1 MVTQKIFD
9 SYDKSKK
16 HSCNAICFKCAY
28 DEVINVPQ
36 GIYLSGSSSEFSLP
50 IETGRLRAVESD
62 NENMLSI
69 RAWLKADGRFQIS
82 FVDTDG
88 QPQTYGMGSKLE
100 LANAHATSYSLTQG
114 GEGFTVPTEG
124 LYQVVVNKARKEL
137 TIIPIQFTMQGDNA
151 LTEEGNNDVPLS
163 NVTYDRLTHVVTW
176 CNADSTK
183 QLLPGK
189 YIFKMNDGEKLSLR
203 DSETEN
209 YNISTIYT
217 GTAAAERTN
226 QLDETFQPLTNQSA
240 VKLKFPLK
248 GKYSVKIQYSVLTG
262 KFTARMGGKGVEVTG
277 MSNDLYMCGSNF
289 GVWNSNDV
297 VKMAP
302 VGAVGN
308 GEFWHLCYLKAGQS
322 VEWSTS
328 KDGSQLLSSWQTTQG
343 VEMTSDGKATVKTSA
358 LYLVYANLDRKLIA
372 FETPQV
378 YASGA
383 ALGDNEKP
391 LEINGSNM
399 SIETTETGNLNI
411 FATSNQNA
419 RNWSTMQMT
428 VRNGKIV
435 YPGTSVDQMPG
446 LPVSKGTTVTL
457 DVANNT
463 ADFGGTTP
471 EVLIPEGV
479 KQLYMIGDS
488 FGEWDWTSS
497 KVVSM
502 ENGYAGDSRWFYI
515 SYMRAGETLSFST
528 DKAFGKGNFAQL
540 KKVTDYK
547 VENDKA
553 VVEKEGIYMVYV
565 GLDTREI
572 AIQPL
577 TLSGDCG
584 GASVNFTIN
593 DDGQSMSATIAKGG
607 RMRIY
612 PQIPAVKGIKT
623 FGSWKREVY
632 VDPETGDFLYR
643 KNGDGEPNKDY
654 VWKAGT
660 KITINFVTMK
670 SVIEEP

>member
-1 MVTQKIFD
+1 MLFALSVMACSENNI
-9 SYDKSKK
+9 
-16 HSCNAICFKCAY
+16 AY

-163 NVTYDRLTHVVTW
+163 DVTYDRLTHVVTW

-226 QLDETFQPLTNQSA
+226 QLDETFRPLTNQSA

-457 DVANNT
+457 DVVNNT

-643 KNGDGEPNKDY
+643 KNGEGEPNKDY

>member
-1 MVTQKIFD
+1 MLFALSVMACSENNI
-9 SYDKSKK
+9 
-16 HSCNAICFKCAY
+16 AY

-88 QPQTYGMGSKLE
+88 HPQTYGMGSKLE

-163 NVTYDRLTHVVTW
+163 DVTYDRLTHVVTW

-226 QLDETFQPLTNQSA
+226 QLDETFRPLTNQSA

-248 GKYSVKIQYSVLTG
+248 GQYSVKIQYSVLTG

-277 MSNDLYMCGSNF
+277 MSDDLYMGGTNF
-289 GVWNSNDV
+289 GAWNSNDV

-457 DVANNT
+457 DVAKNT

>member
-1 MVTQKIFD
+1 MLFALSVMACSENNI
-9 SYDKSKK
+9 
-16 HSCNAICFKCAY
+16 AY

-100 LANAHATSYSLTQG
+100 LANAHATSYGLTQG

-163 NVTYDRLTHVVTW
+163 DVTYDRLTHVVTW

-226 QLDETFQPLTNQSA
+226 QLDETFRPLTNQSA

-277 MSNDLYMCGSNF
+277 MSNDLYMGGSNF

>member
-1 MVTQKIFD
+1 MLFALSVMACSENNI
-9 SYDKSKK
+9 
-16 HSCNAICFKCAY
+16 AY

-163 NVTYDRLTHVVTW
+163 DVTYDRLTHVVTW

-226 QLDETFQPLTNQSA
+226 QLDETFRPLTNQSA

-277 MSNDLYMCGSNF
+277 MSNDLYMGGSNF

-297 VKMAP
+297 VKMAS

-383 ALGDNEKP
+383 ALGDNEKL

-435 YPGTSVDQMPG
+435 YPGTSVDQMPD

-593 DDGQSMSATIAKGG
+593 DDGQSMSATISKGG

>member
-1 MVTQKIFD
+1 MLFALSVMACSENNI
-9 SYDKSKK
+9 
-16 HSCNAICFKCAY
+16 AY

-114 GEGFTVPTEG
+114 GEGFIVPTEG

-163 NVTYDRLTHVVTW
+163 DVTYDRLTHVVTW

-226 QLDETFQPLTNQSA
+226 QLDETFRPLTNQSA

>member
-1 MVTQKIFD
+1 MLFALSVMACSENNI
-9 SYDKSKK
+9 
-16 HSCNAICFKCAY
+16 AY

-163 NVTYDRLTHVVTW
+163 DVTYDRLTHVVTW

-277 MSNDLYMCGSNF
+277 MSNDLYMGGSNF

>member
-1 MVTQKIFD
+1 MLFALSVMACSENNI
-9 SYDKSKK
+9 
-16 HSCNAICFKCAY
+16 AY

-36 GIYLSGSSSEFSLP
+36 GIYISGSSSEFSLP

-124 LYQVVVNKARKEL
+124 LYQIVVNKARKEL

-277 MSNDLYMCGSNF
+277 MSNDLYMSGSNF
-289 GVWNSNDV
+289 GAWNSNDV

-308 GEFWHLCYLKAGQS
+308 GEFWHLCYLKAGQT

-411 FATSNQNA
+411 FAISNQNA

-643 KNGDGEPNKDY
+643 KNGEGEPNKDY

>member
-1 MVTQKIFD
+1 MLFALSVMACSENNI
-9 SYDKSKK
+9 
-16 HSCNAICFKCAY
+16 AY

-69 RAWLKADGRFQIS
+69 RAWLKTDGRFQIS

-100 LANAHATSYSLTQG
+100 LANAYATSYSLTQG

-137 TIIPIQFTMQGDNA
+137 TIIPIQFTMQGDDA

-277 MSNDLYMCGSNF
+277 MSNDLYMGGSNF
-289 GVWNSNDV
+289 GAWNSNDV

-308 GEFWHLCYLKAGQS
+308 GEFWHLCYLKAGQT

-632 VDPETGDFLYR
+632 VDSETGDFLYR

>member
-1 MVTQKIFD
+1 MLFALSVMACSENNI
-9 SYDKSKK
+9 
-16 HSCNAICFKCAY
+16 AY

-69 RAWLKADGRFQIS
+69 RAWLKADGRFLIS

-100 LANAHATSYSLTQG
+100 LANAYATSYSLTQG

-163 NVTYDRLTHVVTW
+163 NVTYDRLTHIVTW

-277 MSNDLYMCGSNF
+277 MSNDLYMGGSNF
-289 GVWNSNDV
+289 GAWNSNDV
-297 VKMAP
+297 VKMDP

-308 GEFWHLCYLKAGQS
+308 GEFWHLCYLKAGQT

>member
-1 MVTQKIFD
+1 MLFALSVMACSENNI
-9 SYDKSKK
+9 
-16 HSCNAICFKCAY
+16 AY

-163 NVTYDRLTHVVTW
+163 DVTYDRLTHVVTW

-226 QLDETFQPLTNQSA
+226 QLDETFRPLTNQSA

-277 MSNDLYMCGSNF
+277 MSNNLYMGGSNF
-289 GVWNSNDV
+289 GAWNSNDV
-297 VKMAP
+297 VKMTP

-411 FATSNQNA
+411 FAISNQNA

-446 LPVSKGTTVTL
+446 LPVSKGTTVTF

>member
-1 MVTQKIFD
+1 MLFALSVMACSENNI
-9 SYDKSKK
+9 
-16 HSCNAICFKCAY
+16 AY

-163 NVTYDRLTHVVTW
+163 DVTYDRLTHVVTW

-226 QLDETFQPLTNQSA
+226 QLDETFRPLTNQSA

-502 ENGYAGDSRWFYI
+502 ENGYAGDSRWYYI

>member
-1 MVTQKIFD
+1 MLFALSVMACSENNI
-9 SYDKSKK
+9 
-16 HSCNAICFKCAY
+16 AY

-124 LYQVVVNKARKEL
+124 LYQIVVNKARKEL

-151 LTEEGNNDVPLS
+151 LTEEGNNDVPLC

-277 MSNDLYMCGSNF
+277 MSNDLYMGGSNF
-289 GVWNSNDV
+289 GAWNSNDV

-308 GEFWHLCYLKAGQS
+308 GEFWHLCYLKAGQT

-391 LEINGSNM
+391 LEINGRNM

-411 FATSNQNA
+411 FAISNQNA

-435 YPGTSVDQMPG
+435 YHGTSVDQMPG
-446 LPVSKGTTVTL
+446 LPVSKGTTVTF

-643 KNGDGEPNKDY
+643 KNGEGEPNKDY

>member
-1 MVTQKIFD
+1 MLFALSVMACSDNNI
-9 SYDKSKK
+9 
-16 HSCNAICFKCAY
+16 AY

-163 NVTYDRLTHVVTW
+163 DVTYDRLTHVVTW

-277 MSNDLYMCGSNF
+277 MSNDLYMGGSNF
-289 GVWNSNDV
+289 GAWNSNDV

-612 PQIPAVKGIKT
+612 PQIPAVTGIKT

>member
-1 MVTQKIFD
+1 MLFALSVMACSENNI
-9 SYDKSKK
+9 
-16 HSCNAICFKCAY
+16 AY

-88 QPQTYGMGSKLE
+88 HPQTYGMGSKLE

-163 NVTYDRLTHVVTW
+163 DVTYDRLTHVVTW

-226 QLDETFQPLTNQSA
+226 QLDETFRPLTNQSA

-277 MSNDLYMCGSNF
+277 MSNDLYMGGSNF

-643 KNGDGEPNKDY
+643 KNGEGEPNKDY

>member
-1 MVTQKIFD
+1 MLFALSVMACSENNI
-9 SYDKSKK
+9 
-16 HSCNAICFKCAY
+16 AY

-88 QPQTYGMGSKLE
+88 QPKTYGMGSKLE

-137 TIIPIQFTMQGDNA
+137 TIIPIQFTMQGDDA
-151 LTEEGNNDVPLS
+151 LTEEGNDDVPLS
-163 NVTYDRLTHVVTW
+163 DVTYDRLTHVVTW

-226 QLDETFQPLTNQSA
+226 QLDETFRPLTNQSA

-308 GEFWHLCYLKAGQS
+308 GEFWHLCYLKAGQT

-372 FETPQV
+372 FEAPQV

-399 SIETTETGNLNI
+399 SIKTTKTGNLNI

-435 YPGTSVDQMPG
+435 YPGTSVDQMPS

-502 ENGYAGDSRWFYI
+502 ENGYAGDSHWFYI

-553 VVEKEGIYMVYV
+553 VVEKEGIYMIYV

-607 RMRIY
+607 RLRIY
-612 PQIPAVKGIKT
+612 PQIPAVQGIKN
-623 FGSWKREVY
+623 FDSWQREVY

-643 KNGDGEPNKDY
+643 KNLEGEPNKDY

>member
-1 MVTQKIFD
+1 MLFALSVMACSENNI
-9 SYDKSKK
+9 
-16 HSCNAICFKCAY
+16 AY

-36 GIYLSGSSSEFSLP
+36 GIYISGSSSEFSLP

-277 MSNDLYMCGSNF
+277 MSNDLYMGGSNF
-289 GVWNSNDV
+289 GAWNSNDV

-308 GEFWHLCYLKAGQS
+308 GEFWHLCYLKAGQT

-411 FATSNQNA
+411 FAISNQNA

-547 VENDKA
+547 VENDKV

-643 KNGDGEPNKDY
+643 KNGEGEPNKDY

>member
-1 MVTQKIFD
+1 MLFALSVMACSENNI
-9 SYDKSKK
+9 
-16 HSCNAICFKCAY
+16 AY

-88 QPQTYGMGSKLE
+88 QPQTYGMGPKLE

-163 NVTYDRLTHVVTW
+163 DVTYDRLTHVVTW

-226 QLDETFQPLTNQSA
+226 QLDETFRPLTNQSA

-435 YPGTSVDQMPG
+435 YLGTSVDQMPG

-457 DVANNT
+457 DVVNNT

>member
-1 MVTQKIFD
+1 MLFALSVMACSENNI
-9 SYDKSKK
+9 
-16 HSCNAICFKCAY
+16 AY

-36 GIYLSGSSSEFSLP
+36 GIYISGSSSEFSLP

-124 LYQVVVNKARKEL
+124 LYQIVVNKARKEL

-277 MSNDLYMCGSNF
+277 MSNDLYMGGSNF
-289 GVWNSNDV
+289 GAWNSNDV

-308 GEFWHLCYLKAGQS
+308 GEFWHLCYLKAGQT

-411 FATSNQNA
+411 FAISNQNA

-446 LPVSKGTTVTL
+446 LPVSKGTTVTF

-515 SYMRAGETLSFST
+515 SYMRAGETLSFSS

-643 KNGDGEPNKDY
+643 KNGEGEPNKDY

>member
-1 MVTQKIFD
+1 MLFALSVMACSENNI
-9 SYDKSKK
+9 
-16 HSCNAICFKCAY
+16 AY

-163 NVTYDRLTHVVTW
+163 DVTYDRLTHVVTW

-226 QLDETFQPLTNQSA
+226 QLDETFRPLTNQSA

-277 MSNDLYMCGSNF
+277 MSNDLYMGGSNF

-528 DKAFGKGNFAQL
+528 DKAFGNGNFAQL

>member
-1 MVTQKIFD
+1 MLFALSVMACSENNI
-9 SYDKSKK
+9 
-16 HSCNAICFKCAY
+16 AY

-124 LYQVVVNKARKEL
+124 LYQIVVNKARKEL

-151 LTEEGNNDVPLS
+151 LTEEGINDVPLC

-277 MSNDLYMCGSNF
+277 MSNDLYMGGSNF
-289 GVWNSNDV
+289 GAWNSNDV

-308 GEFWHLCYLKAGQS
+308 GEFWHLCYLKAGQT

-411 FATSNQNA
+411 FAISNQNA

-446 LPVSKGTTVTL
+446 LPVSKGTTVTF

>member
-1 MVTQKIFD
+1 MLFALSVMACSENNI
-9 SYDKSKK
+9 
-16 HSCNAICFKCAY
+16 AY

-36 GIYLSGSSSEFSLP
+36 GIYISGSSSEFSLP

-277 MSNDLYMCGSNF
+277 MSNDLYMGGSNF
-289 GVWNSNDV
+289 GAWNSNDV

-308 GEFWHLCYLKAGQS
+308 GEFWHLCYLKAGQT

-457 DVANNT
+457 DLAKNT

-547 VENDKA
+547 VENDKV

-643 KNGDGEPNKDY
+643 KNGEGEPNKDY

>member
-1 MVTQKIFD
+1 MLFALSVMACSENNI
-9 SYDKSKK
+9 
-16 HSCNAICFKCAY
+16 AY

-100 LANAHATSYSLTQG
+100 LANAHAISYSLTQG

-163 NVTYDRLTHVVTW
+163 DVTYDRLTHVVTW

-226 QLDETFQPLTNQSA
+226 QLDETFRPLTNQSA

>member
-1 MVTQKIFD
+1 MLFALSVMACSENNI
-9 SYDKSKK
+9 
-16 HSCNAICFKCAY
+16 AY

-124 LYQVVVNKARKEL
+124 LYQIVVNKARKEL

-151 LTEEGNNDVPLS
+151 LTEEGNNDVPLC

-226 QLDETFQPLTNQSA
+226 QLDETFRPLTNQSA

-277 MSNDLYMCGSNF
+277 MSNDLYMGGSNF
-289 GVWNSNDV
+289 GAWNSNDV

-308 GEFWHLCYLKAGQS
+308 GEFWHLCYLKAGQT

-411 FATSNQNA
+411 FAISNQNA

-446 LPVSKGTTVTL
+446 LPVSKGTTVTF

>member
-1 MVTQKIFD
+1 MLFALSVMACSENNI
-9 SYDKSKK
+9 
-16 HSCNAICFKCAY
+16 AY

-163 NVTYDRLTHVVTW
+163 DVTYDRLTHVVTW

-226 QLDETFQPLTNQSA
+226 QLDETFRPLTNQSA

-428 VRNGKIV
+428 VCNGKIV

-457 DVANNT
+457 DVVNNT

>member
-1 MVTQKIFD
+1 MLFALSVMACSENNI
-9 SYDKSKK
+9 
-16 HSCNAICFKCAY
+16 AY

-100 LANAHATSYSLTQG
+100 LANAYATSYSLTQG

-163 NVTYDRLTHVVTW
+163 DVTYDRLTHVVTW

-226 QLDETFQPLTNQSA
+226 QLDETFRPLTNQSA

-277 MSNDLYMCGSNF
+277 MSNDLYMGGSNF

-553 VVEKEGIYMVYV
+553 VVKKEGIYMVYV

>member
-1 MVTQKIFD
+1 MLFALSVMACSENNI
-9 SYDKSKK
+9 
-16 HSCNAICFKCAY
+16 AY

-36 GIYLSGSSSEFSLP
+36 GIYISGSSSEFSLP

-124 LYQVVVNKARKEL
+124 LYQIVVNKARKEL

-277 MSNDLYMCGSNF
+277 MSNDLYMGGSNF
-289 GVWNSNDV
+289 GAWNSNDV

-308 GEFWHLCYLKAGQS
+308 GEFWHLCYLKAGQT

-428 VRNGKIV
+428 VRNGKIA

-643 KNGDGEPNKDY
+643 KNGEGEPNKDY

>member
-1 MVTQKIFD
+1 MLFALSVMACSENNI
-9 SYDKSKK
+9 
-16 HSCNAICFKCAY
+16 AY

-163 NVTYDRLTHVVTW
+163 DVTYDRLTHVVTW

-226 QLDETFQPLTNQSA
+226 QLDETFRPLTNQSA

-277 MSNDLYMCGSNF
+277 MSNDLYMGGSNF

-670 SVIEEP
+670 AVIEEP

>member
-1 MVTQKIFD
+1 MLFALSVMACSENNI
-9 SYDKSKK
+9 
-16 HSCNAICFKCAY
+16 AY

-163 NVTYDRLTHVVTW
+163 DVTYDRLTHVVTW

-226 QLDETFQPLTNQSA
+226 QLDETFRPLTNQSA

-277 MSNDLYMCGSNF
+277 MSNDLYMGGSNF
-289 GVWNSNDV
+289 GAWNSNDV

>member
-1 MVTQKIFD
+1 MLFALSVMACSENNI
-9 SYDKSKK
+9 
-16 HSCNAICFKCAY
+16 AY

-137 TIIPIQFTMQGDNA
+137 TIIPIQFTMQGDDA
-151 LTEEGNNDVPLS
+151 LTEEGNDDVPLS
-163 NVTYDRLTHVVTW
+163 DVTYDRLTHVVTW

-226 QLDETFQPLTNQSA
+226 QLDETFRPLTNQSA

-308 GEFWHLCYLKAGQS
+308 GEFWHLCYLKAGQT

-372 FETPQV
+372 FEAPQV

-399 SIETTETGNLNI
+399 SIKTTKTGNLNI

-435 YPGTSVDQMPG
+435 YPGTSVDQMPS

-502 ENGYAGDSRWFYI
+502 ENGYAGDSHWFYI

-553 VVEKEGIYMVYV
+553 VVEKEGIYMIYV

-607 RMRIY
+607 RLRIY
-612 PQIPAVKGIKT
+612 PQIPAVQGIKN
-623 FGSWKREVY
+623 FDSWQREVY

-643 KNGDGEPNKDY
+643 KNLEGEPNKDY

>member
-1 MVTQKIFD
+1 MLFALSVMACSENNI
-9 SYDKSKK
+9 
-16 HSCNAICFKCAY
+16 AY

-163 NVTYDRLTHVVTW
+163 DVTYDRLTHVVTW

-226 QLDETFQPLTNQSA
+226 QLDETFRPLTNQSA

-643 KNGDGEPNKDY
+643 KNGEGEPNKDY

>member
-1 MVTQKIFD
+1 MLFALSVMACSENNI
-9 SYDKSKK
+9 
-16 HSCNAICFKCAY
+16 AY

-69 RAWLKADGRFQIS
+69 RVWLKADGRFQIS

-163 NVTYDRLTHVVTW
+163 DVTYDRLTHVVTW

-226 QLDETFQPLTNQSA
+226 QLDETFRPLTNRSA

-435 YPGTSVDQMPG
+435 YPGTSVDQMPD

>member
-1 MVTQKIFD
+1 MLFALSVMACSENNI
-9 SYDKSKK
+9 
-16 HSCNAICFKCAY
+16 AY

-163 NVTYDRLTHVVTW
+163 DVTYDRLTHVVTW

-226 QLDETFQPLTNQSA
+226 QLDETFRPLTNQSA

-277 MSNDLYMCGSNF
+277 MSNDLYMGGSNF
-289 GVWNSNDV
+289 GAWNSNDV

-308 GEFWHLCYLKAGQS
+308 GEFWHLCYLKAGQT

-328 KDGSQLLSSWQTTQG
+328 KDGSQLLSSWQRTQG

-411 FATSNQNA
+411 FAISNQNA

>member
-1 MVTQKIFD
+1 MLFALSVMACSENNI
-9 SYDKSKK
+9 
-16 HSCNAICFKCAY
+16 AY

-69 RAWLKADGRFQIS
+69 RAWLKTDGRFQIS

-100 LANAHATSYSLTQG
+100 LANAYATSYSLTQG

-137 TIIPIQFTMQGDNA
+137 TIIPIQFTMQGDDA

-277 MSNDLYMCGSNF
+277 MSNDLYMGGSNF

>member
-1 MVTQKIFD
+1 MLFALSVMACSENNI
-9 SYDKSKK
+9 
-16 HSCNAICFKCAY
+16 AY

-163 NVTYDRLTHVVTW
+163 DVTYDRLTHIVTW

-358 LYLVYANLDRKLIA
+358 VYANLDRKLIA

-457 DVANNT
+457 DVVNNT

>member
-1 MVTQKIFD
+1 MLFALSVMACSENNI
-9 SYDKSKK
+9 
-16 HSCNAICFKCAY
+16 AY

-124 LYQVVVNKARKEL
+124 LYQIVVNKARKEL

-277 MSNDLYMCGSNF
+277 MSNDLYMGGSNF
-289 GVWNSNDV
+289 GAWNSNDV

-308 GEFWHLCYLKAGQS
+308 GEFWHLCYLKAGQT

-411 FATSNQNA
+411 FAISNQNA

-435 YPGTSVDQMPG
+435 YPGTSVDQMPA
-446 LPVSKGTTVTL
+446 LPVSKGTTVTF

-515 SYMRAGETLSFST
+515 SYMRAGETLSFSS

-643 KNGDGEPNKDY
+643 KNGEGEPNKDY

>member
-1 MVTQKIFD
+1 MLFALSVMACSENNI
-9 SYDKSKK
+9 
-16 HSCNAICFKCAY
+16 AY

-124 LYQVVVNKARKEL
+124 LYQIVVNKARKEL

-277 MSNDLYMCGSNF
+277 MSNDLYMGGSNF
-289 GVWNSNDV
+289 GAWNSNDV

-308 GEFWHLCYLKAGQS
+308 GEFWHLCYLKAGQT

-411 FATSNQNA
+411 FAISNQNA

-435 YPGTSVDQMPG
+435 YPGTSVDQIPG
-446 LPVSKGTTVTL
+446 LPVSKGTTVTF

-612 PQIPAVKGIKT
+612 PQIPAVKGIKN

-643 KNGDGEPNKDY
+643 KNGEGEPNKDY

>member
-1 MVTQKIFD
+1 MLFALSVMACSENNI
-9 SYDKSKK
+9 
-16 HSCNAICFKCAY
+16 AY

-163 NVTYDRLTHVVTW
+163 DVTYDRLTHVVTW

-203 DSETEN
+203 DSETED

-226 QLDETFQPLTNQSA
+226 QLDETFRPLTNQSA

-528 DKAFGKGNFAQL
+528 DKAFGKGNFARL

>member
-1 MVTQKIFD
+1 MLFALSVMACSENNI
-9 SYDKSKK
+9 
-16 HSCNAICFKCAY
+16 AY

-100 LANAHATSYSLTQG
+100 LANAYATSYSLTQG

-163 NVTYDRLTHVVTW
+163 DVTYDRLTHVVTW

-209 YNISTIYT
+209 YNLSTIYT
-217 GTAAAERTN
+217 GTAATERTN
-226 QLDETFQPLTNQSA
+226 QLDETFRPLTNQSA

-277 MSNDLYMCGSNF
+277 MSNDLYMGVSNF

-308 GEFWHLCYLKAGQS
+308 GEFWHLCYLKAGQT

>member
-1 MVTQKIFD
+1 MLFALSVMACSENNI
-9 SYDKSKK
+9 
-16 HSCNAICFKCAY
+16 AY

-124 LYQVVVNKARKEL
+124 LYQIVVNKARKEL

-151 LTEEGNNDVPLS
+151 LTEEGNNDVPLC

-277 MSNDLYMCGSNF
+277 MSNDLYMGGSNF
-289 GVWNSNDV
+289 GAWNSNDV

-308 GEFWHLCYLKAGQS
+308 GEFWHLCYLKAGQT

-411 FATSNQNA
+411 FAISNQNA

-446 LPVSKGTTVTL
+446 LPVSKGTTVTF

-643 KNGDGEPNKDY
+643 KNGEGEPNKDY

>member
-1 MVTQKIFD
+1 MLFALSVMACSENNI
-9 SYDKSKK
+9 
-16 HSCNAICFKCAY
+16 AY

-163 NVTYDRLTHVVTW
+163 DVTYDRLTHVVTW

-209 YNISTIYT
+209 YNVSTIYT

-226 QLDETFQPLTNQSA
+226 QLDETFRPLTNQSA

-277 MSNDLYMCGSNF
+277 MSNDLYMGGSNF